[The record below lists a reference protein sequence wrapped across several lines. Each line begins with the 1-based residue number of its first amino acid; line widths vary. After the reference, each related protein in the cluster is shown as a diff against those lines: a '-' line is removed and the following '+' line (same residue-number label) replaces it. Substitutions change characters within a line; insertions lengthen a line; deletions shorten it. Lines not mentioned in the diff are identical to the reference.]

1 MKLKILALWPLQR
14 TLTDPALGSAGL
26 RRIVGRFLG
35 TSWKRC
41 PRLSPTVHW
50 SHDPIALQGGWAM
63 PSSWSSGERK
73 QACGHTALSRHTC
86 PPWLCTPSPR
96 RPLHGG
102 PLHGGPRGVGSCVRA
117 GTVPVLFP
125 WPAPGSEWA
134 VHASLPKE
142 RTSRCLLQAPL
153 IRPGRRRAL
162 LVLRSFPPDR
172 RTRLS
177 MSPVASQASPVWRHR
192 AGRRAHPC
200 EQNGSSLGP
209 QGACR
214 PAGDTGSEQR
224 ITNCANKSEM
234 TTAN

>member
-50 SHDPIALQGGWAM
+50 SHDPIALQGGWSM

-102 PLHGGPRGVGSCVRA
+102 PLHGGPLQVGKLREGWHCPCPVSVACPRLRTGGPCIVTEGENESVSPA
-117 GTVPVLFP
+117 GTADPAQTPPCPARPALVSPPIVGLVSPRRQLLLRHLPCGDTALDAGHIPVSKTD
-125 WPAPGSEWA
+125 PA
-134 VHASLPKE
+134 
-142 RTSRCLLQAPL
+142 C
-153 IRPGRRRAL
+153 
-162 LVLRSFPPDR
+162 VLRELADQRETPAVSKE
-172 RTRLS
+172 
-177 MSPVASQASPVWRHR
+177 SQIV
-192 AGRRAHPC
+192 
-200 EQNGSSLGP
+200 QINL
-209 QGACR
+209 
-214 PAGDTGSEQR
+214 
-224 ITNCANKSEM
+224 K
-234 TTAN
+234 

>member
-73 QACGHTALSRHTC
+73 QACGHTALSRHTF

-102 PLHGGPRGVGSCVRA
+102 PLHGGPLQVGKLREGWHCPCPVSVACPRLRTGGPRIVTEGENESVSPA
-117 GTVPVLFP
+117 GTAD
-125 WPAPGSEWA
+125 PARTLPCPARSA
-134 VHASLPKE
+134 FVSPRSSDSSLH
-142 RTSRCLLQAPL
+142 
-153 IRPGRRRAL
+153 
-162 LVLRSFPPDR
+162 
-172 RTRLS
+172 
-177 MSPVASQASPVWRHR
+177 VASCFSGISRVATPRWTP
-192 AGRRAHPC
+192 GT
-200 EQNGSSLGP
+200 SLCP

>member
-73 QACGHTALSRHTC
+73 QACGHTALSRHTF

-96 RPLHGG
+96 RLLHGG

-125 WPAPGSEWA
+125 WPAPGSERA

-162 LVLRSFPPDR
+162 LVLRSFPR
-172 RTRLS
+172 RSSDSSLH
-177 MSPVASQASPVWRHR
+177 VASCFSGISRVATPRWTP
-192 AGRRAHPC
+192 AT
-200 EQNGSSLGP
+200 SL
-209 QGACR
+209 
-214 PAGDTGSEQR
+214 
-224 ITNCANKSEM
+224 
-234 TTAN
+234 